1 MYHLRILLIII
12 LLGILI
18 FLSQK
23 EKFTTSTLH
32 PTRKW
37 WNRTAT
43 TARTVGATR
52 TEIQNQLRT
61 TCPPNSNQYQEKA
74 DLDLKTTCLATN
86 NKYFTDGKIVNFNK
100 ELGEGSTE
108 FDIMDGVTI
117 ESQVVQEPSERMK
130 NPGPEYGDDTANPRV
145 PMEDLLVNNNYN
157 FVAPATS
164 FNSLADFYRF
174 QLCKKMDKD
183 ENQKQ
188 KFIDN
193 PKFDQNEVTK
203 MYLGDVT
210 IGTQRRDGFKKKYH
224 VTGTN
229 DPNKKKKI
237 NTFNDLF
244 GEPHH
249 EQGKTT
255 WVVSR
260 GYTTTKDYLN
270 NEASEPL
277 GNRHNQEKPNIC
289 KECPVATI
297 QNYDF
302 NLGNPLVF
310 GETANVLSQEEIDAR
325 RGKYLVEK
333 GGTKY
338 NPNTNEC
345 ELCSFQD
352 GCFSPHRGRVDKF
365 QTKSCVGGQDRVCQT
380 CKVCQKGYEKI
391 ITFCGEGGANSD
403 AECGVCA
410 KCTGEYYK
418 VDGCNID
425 NTIKDTVCEKKTQC
439 RGADS
444 EPDNPE
450 KRTYEIYAGYN
461 GSEPGEVVDINGNTV
476 NLETPFYGH
485 DRICAPCDICP
496 PGFKSISGCQTDN
509 DKSNNICQRVINI
522 KEILRREIVPAE
534 GFFYDTTKV
543 QKYLTACNAALEAA
557 DEIKRNEFLAKAV
570 TVAEKIRAQQD
581 INKPESVKYDDFKD
595 ITFTYNGKTVNI
607 DLSDDNLL
615 AIAKTACSTCGSN
628 TYRNPANP
636 GCVGRSD
643 TICIPHTR
651 CDPKDMIK
659 IPGTPT
665 SDVVCGPC
673 RCPEGEVRNPSSSLQ
688 CNGVKNISG
697 CMPNESCTE
706 KQKKIKAGQ
715 SPNLVV
721 GFKKGET
728 DVNLFSYDKPSAYGD
743 FTHPDKCKV
752 CEEECPPGKFQIGKC
767 EPDGST
773 DLLCKDHTKCH
784 PETQI
789 TLEPGTATKDTIC
802 QCIDGYEWDVDDYGL
817 ADKSKPCV
825 KIEGV
830 CHTSPCHPNAVCYDN
845 FDSDNKFIDFSCL
858 CDINNNYIETEK
870 QGVGPEG
877 CVKLSDTHFHPT
889 QNIDTDILSAPQI
902 SDYQDLIAKKPKV
915 LSIMA
920 HTKGLENTAY
930 QGHFHDG
937 DKPHIHK

>member
-1 MYHLRILLIII
+1 M
-12 LLGILI
+12 
-18 FLSQK
+18 
-23 EKFTTSTLH
+23 
-32 PTRKW
+32 
-37 WNRTAT
+37 
-43 TARTVGATR
+43 
-52 TEIQNQLRT
+52 
-61 TCPPNSNQYQEKA
+61 
-74 DLDLKTTCLATN
+74 N
-86 NKYFTDGKIVNFNK
+86 NVKI
-100 ELGEGSTE
+100 T
-108 FDIMDGVTI
+108 
-117 ESQVVQEPSERMK
+117 SQVNQFPSPRMK
-130 NPGPEYGDDTANPRV
+130 NPGPKFGDDPANPKI
-145 PMEDLLVNNNYN
+145 PMKELLVDNN
-157 FVAPATS
+157 FATGYKT
-164 FNSLADFYRF
+164 FDSLADFYRF
-174 QLCKKMDKD
+174 QVCKKMDKPND
-183 ENQKQ
+183 QKQ
-188 KFIDN
+188 KYIHN
-193 PKFDQNEVTK
+193 SEFDRNGLTQ

-210 IGTQRRDGFKKKYH
+210 VGTQRRDGFKKKYH
-224 VTGTN
+224 VTGN
-229 DPNKKKKI
+229 SDPNEEKKI

-249 EQGKTT
+249 EQGSTN
-255 WVVSR
+255 WLVSR
-260 GYTTTKDYLN
+260 GFTTDEDYLDN
-270 NEASEPL
+270 GMSIPT
-277 GNRHNQEKPNIC
+277 GNRHNIETPNIC
-289 KECPVATI
+289 KECPVSTI
-297 QNYDF
+297 QNYKFD
-302 NLGNPLVF
+302 LSDSSVY
-310 GETANVLSQEEIDAR
+310 GETSTILSQDEITQR
-325 RGKYLVEK
+325 EGYYLVEK
-333 GGTKY
+333 GGTMY
-338 NPNTNEC
+338 NPTTKKC
-345 ELCSFQD
+345 DLCSYQD
-352 GCFSPHRGRVDKF
+352 GCFSPKRGRIDKF
-365 QTKSCVGGQDRVCQT
+365 QAKSCVGGQDRVCQT
-380 CKVCQKGYEKI
+380 CKVCKKGYEKI

-439 RGADS
+439 RGTES

-461 GSEPGEVVDINGNTV
+461 GSEPGQVVDINGNTV

-496 PGFKSISGCQTDN
+496 PGFKPIRGCQTDN

-522 KEILRREIVPAE
+522 KEILRREIIPKE

-543 QKYLTACNAALEAA
+543 QNYLEACNAALEAA

-581 INKPESVKYDDFKD
+581 INKPEQVKYDDFKD
-595 ITFTYNGKTVNI
+595 ITFTYKGKTVNI

-615 AIAKTACSTCGSN
+615 AFGKTECLSCGSN

-643 TICIPHTR
+643 TICIPHTI
-651 CDPKDMIK
+651 CDPKEMIK

-673 RCPEGEVRNPSSSLQ
+673 VCVEGEVRDPSLSLQ

-697 CMPNESCTE
+697 CMPNESCE
-706 KQKKIKAGQ
+706 VKMQKIKAGQ

-721 GFKKGET
+721 GFKQGET

-773 DLLCKDHTKCH
+773 DLLCKDHTICH

-802 QCIDGYEWDVDDYGL
+802 QCIDGYDWDVDDYGL

-825 KIEGV
+825 KIEGA

-845 FDSDNKFIDFSCL
+845 FDENNKFIDFSCL